1 MFSRINYSTVS
12 THLSSLDVR
21 KSTGPD
27 QLSSRFLKEVASEVV
42 VPLTNLFNYSLQ
54 HKVVPLAWK
63 RSHITPVYKGG
74 APDDPSNYRPI
85 AVVPVVAKILEKIV
99 ATQLSMFLE
108 LNNLLHPHQ
117 GAYRCGKSTEDILL
131 LAVDHIAAL
140 LDKGSVVC
148 AAFIDLRKAFDSL
161 DHCLLLERISKL
173 GVHCQVLE
181 WFKDY
186 LTDRHQRVKAAGIFF
201 IMETYEG
208 WNTTGQCLRTIIV
221 FNLYELT
228 SITVD

>member
-1 MFSRINYSTVS
+1 MCKWCYWSDQSQKTKFPWGVSLDIINEFFQSVAISAQHHPAENYDVSLSEDAGNKFMFSIDYSTVS
-12 THLSSLDVR
+12 THLSSLDVK

-27 QLSSRFLKEVASEVV
+27 QLLSRFLKEVASEVV

-63 RSHITPVYKGG
+63 RSHITPIYKGG
-74 APDDPSNYRPI
+74 APDDPSNYQPI
-85 AVVPVVAKILEKIV
+85 AVLPENIV

-181 WFKDY
+181 
-186 LTDRHQRVKAAGIFF
+186 
-201 IMETYEG
+201 
-208 WNTTGQCLRTIIV
+208 
-221 FNLYELT
+221 
-228 SITVD
+228 